1 MVLVNPEAGSGQ
13 GRKMWPEIEAALKMQ
28 SIDFEVFFSEAPGQL
43 FDLADQAYVHGW
55 RDFIAVGG
63 DGSLSEMLNGIANA
77 AKGIPEDVCL
87 ALIPAGTGNDWQRTM
102 RLPEKFEDI
111 IQLIKNR
118 SLKRQDVGLLQMDE
132 ASKGTNQRYFLN
144 IAGLGFDAFV
154 SKRLNKM
161 KESNKKGR
169 LAYLWQLATGLFSY
183 RAKPAKVS
191 IDGEQLFQGDIF
203 SLSAGICQYNGGGM
217 RQLPDAD
224 PFDGLLDVTL
234 IPEISKMKVI
244 AQLKNLY
251 SGAFVREPEIL
262 QFKCKELFIE
272 CDSDVLI
279 EADGE
284 DMGSGSCHISLRKAA
299 VQVVCGL

>member
-13 GRKMWPEIEAALKMQ
+13 GRKMWPEIEAVLKGQ
-28 SIDFEVFFSEAPGQL
+28 SIDFEVFFSEAPGQV
-43 FDLADQAYVHGW
+43 FELAALAYAHGW

-63 DGSLSEMLNGIANA
+63 DGSLSEMLNGIADA
-77 AKGIPEDVCL
+77 TQKIPEDVCL

-102 RLPEKFEDI
+102 QLPEKLEDI
-111 IQLIKNR
+111 VQLIKKR
-118 SLKRQDVGLLQMDE
+118 AFRRQDVGLLQMVQMSE
-132 ASKGTNQRYFLN
+132 SIGQRYFLN

-183 RAKPAKVS
+183 RAKPAKVF
-191 IDGEQLFQGDIF
+191 IDGEQLFLGDIF

-251 SGAFVREPEIL
+251 SGAFVKEPEIQ
-262 QFKCKELFIE
+262 QFKCKEIFIE

-284 DMGSGSCHISLRKAA
+284 DLGSGSCKISLQKEA